1 MRGAADME
9 QRQLDGSSPAEPEED
24 GREWY
29 VDFEGQ
35 D

>member
-1 MRGAADME
+1 MTNV
-9 QRQLDGSSPAEPEED
+9 STSVPAEVPTGRIPAE
-24 GREWY
+24 REWY